1 MGRRAKD
8 YDEKQLHIGNF
19 NLKELQKYID
29 ENNIS
34 DINATMLQVMAK
46 LSNEYINQLET
57 NGLSEKSMIPK
68 NLLSTFQLIN
78 KILKDNNLTL
88 EKKCVNTPKEKEKDG
103 IELLIDNL
111 NKVKDAV

>member
-8 YDEKQLHIGNF
+8 YDEKQLHIGSF
-19 NLKELQKYID
+19 NLKELQKYIQ

-46 LSNEYINQLET
+46 ISNEYINQLET

>member
-8 YDEKQLHIGNF
+8 YDEKQLHIGSF
-19 NLKELQKYID
+19 NLKQLQKFIS

-34 DINATMLQVMAK
+34 DINATMLEVMAK
-46 LSNEYINQLET
+46 LSNEYINQLEA
-57 NGLSEKSMIPK
+57 NGLNEKSMIPK

-88 EKKCVNTPKEKEKDG
+88 EKKCVSVPKEKEKDG

>member
-1 MGRRAKD
+1 MITIVTKTRK
-8 YDEKQLHIGNF
+8 EK
-19 NLKELQKYID
+19 
-29 ENNIS
+29 
-34 DINATMLQVMAK
+34 INHFGGKKMK
-46 LSNEYINQLET
+46 
-57 NGLSEKSMIPK
+57 KK
-68 NLLSTFQLIN
+68 LLSTFQLIN